1 MIALSGVRRTALPVR
16 VTRLLSAVVTETGQS
31 VVLRLNPATIVVSI
45 YEIAAGATLREHKH
59 PFVRYAYVL
68 TRTLRIT
75 NTETG
80 HSNLYKTG
88 DFIIEAI
95 GQWHQAVNLDD
106 RPLKLLVI
114 DQQAGQKSN
123 VVMRE

>member
-1 MIALSGVRRTALPVR
+1 MIAFSGVRRTALPVR
-16 VTRLLSAVVTETGQS
+16 ATRPLSAAVTAAGQS
-31 VVLRLNPATIVVSI
+31 IVLCLNPARIAVSI

-59 PFVRYAYVL
+59 PFVRFAYVL
-68 TRTLRIT
+68 TGTLRVT
-75 NTETG
+75 NTQTG
-80 HSNLYKTG
+80 HSNLYKAG

-95 GQWHQAVNLDD
+95 GQWLQAVNIDD

-123 VVMRE
+123 VVMRK

>member
-1 MIALSGVRRTALPVR
+1 
-16 VTRLLSAVVTETGQS
+16 VTRLLIAAVTTAGQS
-31 VVLRLNPATIVVSI
+31 IVLCLNPARIVISI

-59 PFVRYAYVL
+59 PFVRYARVL
-68 TRTLRIT
+68 TGTLRVI
-75 NTETG
+75 NTQTG
-80 HSNLYKTG
+80 HSNAYKAG

-106 RPLKLLVI
+106 RPLNSLVI